1 MIAEVVVDVPTA
13 NTDRL
18 YDYLI
23 PPSFSGIVTP
33 GVRVIVPFGNRKL
46 QGFVLNIKEE
56 TDFNK
61 DLLKAIEDVMDLYP
75 VLTEELLE
83 LGKWLA
89 GTTLSFSITAYQSM
103 LPAALK
109 ASYVKELVLEKETA
123 VSDLPEEIQTLFQEK
138 EVISWDDLKKLPE
151 DAVKHVHKGIR
162 NNQLEIKYDVKS
174 KGKLKKVKYVEL
186 VISKESLIE
195 EISNL
200 PTNALKQ
207 KNVLEFFTEH
217 HEAIPVTKL
226 VTLTDTTTSSVQSL
240 IKKGILQ
247 EKMVEQYRD
256 PYENQNFKQ
265 STPFPLTDEQAK
277 AIKPILASIENE
289 EYQTFLL
296 RGVTGSGKTE
306 VYLQSIQEV
315 LKKGKQAIML
325 VPEISLTPQMVR
337 RFKER
342 FGNDVAV
349 MHSGLSQGEKYDEWR
364 KVYRQQANVVVG
376 ARSAVFAPLHNLGLI
391 IIDEEHESSYKQEES
406 PRYHARDVA
415 IWRGKHYQ
423 CPVVL
428 GSATPSLESNARAD
442 KGVYLLCELNKRVNN
457 QKLPNVSVIDMRE
470 ELREGNR
477 SLFSRALFEGI
488 QDRLTKGEQ
497 SVLFLNRR
505 GYSTFVICRDCGYVE
520 ECPHCDISLTY
531 HKKNGVLR
539 CHYCGYEKQSPK
551 TCPSCDSSFIRFFGT
566 GTQKIEEELHKL
578 LPEARVIRM
587 DVDTTSRKGMH
598 EKLLTQFGEGKAD
611 ILLGTQM
618 IAKGL
623 DFPKVTLVGVL
634 AADSMLHIPDFR
646 SSEKTFQLLTQVSGR
661 AGRAEL
667 EGEVVIQTYTPEHYS
682 IQLAKGHD
690 YISFYHQEM
699 KIRKAHQHPPFYFLA
714 LITISHA
721 DLMYVIKTSE
731 KIVKH
736 LQNKISPSAIL
747 YGPVASPIPRI
758 KDRYRY
764 HCMIKYKK
772 EPEIY
777 NYLQEILNHFR
788 SEIARD
794 GLHISID
801 PNAQTIM

>member
-1 MIAEVVVDVPTA
+1 MIAEVVVDVPAA

-23 PPSFSGIVTP
+23 PEAFLGLISP

-46 QGFVLNIKEE
+46 QGFVLSLKEE
-56 TDFNK
+56 TDFDIDK
-61 DLLKAIEDVMDLYP
+61 LKSIEDVMDLYP
-75 VLTEELLE
+75 VLTNELLD

-89 GTTLSFSITAYQSM
+89 DTTLSFSITAYQSM

-109 ASYVKELVLEKETA
+109 ASYVKEVALEKETTI
-123 VSDLPEEIQTLFQEK
+123 SELPEEIQPLYNN
-138 EVISWDDLKKLPE
+138 EVSISWDELKKLPNVM
-151 DAVKHVHKGIR
+151 VKQIHKCLKT
-162 NNQLEIKYDVKS
+162 NLLEIKYDVKS
-174 KGKLKKVKYVEL
+174 KGKLKKIKYIQA
-186 VISKESLIE
+186 VIKPDFLKKEIESLN
-195 EISNL
+195 SN
-200 PTNALKQ
+200 AIRQ
-207 KNVLEFFTEH
+207 KEVLSFFLENSK
-217 HEAIPVTKL
+217 PV
-226 VTLTDTTTSSVQSL
+226 SL
-240 IKKGILQ
+240 IDLIAQTNSTHSTVQALVKKGVLT
-247 EKMVEQYRD
+247 ESLVEQYRD
-256 PYENQNFKQ
+256 PYENREFKQ
-265 STPFPLTDEQAK
+265 STPFPLTEEQET
-277 AIKPILASIENE
+277 AIKPILSSIEVE
-289 EYQTFLL
+289 EHQTFLL

-325 VPEISLTPQMVR
+325 VPEISLTPQMVK

-376 ARSAVFAPLHNLGLI
+376 ARSAIFAPLHNIGLI

-406 PRYHARDVA
+406 PRYHARDVS
-415 IWRGKHYQ
+415 IWRGKHHR

-428 GSATPSLESNARAD
+428 GSATPSLETNARAD
-442 KGVYLLCELNKRVNN
+442 KGVYKLCELSKRVNN
-457 QKLPNVSVIDMRE
+457 QKLPVVNVIDMRE

-477 SLFSRALFEGI
+477 SLFSRSLFEAL
-488 QDRLTKGEQ
+488 QSRLERGEQ

-505 GYSTFVICRDCGYVE
+505 GYSTFVICRDCGHVE
-520 ECPHCDISLTY
+520 ECPHCDISLTF
-531 HKKNGVLR
+531 HKKSGVLR
-539 CHYCGYEKQSPK
+539 CHYCGFEKQSPK
-551 TCPSCDSSFIRFFGT
+551 SCPSCESSYIRFFGT
-566 GTQKIEEELHKL
+566 GTQKIEEELNKL

-598 EKLLTQFGEGKAD
+598 EKLLNQFGEGKAD

-682 IQLAKGHD
+682 IQLAKEHD
-690 YISFYHQEM
+690 FISFYQHEM
-699 KIRKAHQHPPFYFLA
+699 KIRKVHQHPPFYFLA
-714 LITISHA
+714 LITISHS

-731 KIVKH
+731 KILKH

-772 EPEIY
+772 EPELY
-777 NYLQEILNHFR
+777 NYLREILKHFHR
-788 SEIARD
+788 EMLRE
-794 GLHISID
+794 GLQINID